1 MSTTG
6 THVRN
11 RHENEQGMAI
21 KRETHGNAG
30 IDPSVEGVSW
40 NDARD
45 GEQSQTADYGPGSVD
60 GGIIAPGAITGAVH
74 IVPETLTLDLFAENI
89 RAPTIVDVLPPLPDP
104 IYPQGALVFLTT
116 DEKLYRSLGGT
127 SWTVAVDGA
136 DIAANSITAGQIAA
150 GAIGATEIAAGS
162 ITTEKFHVG
171 AKAPGVENS
180 TAEVLIDSDG
190 LTILNGKLSLLDAA
204 GTSVL
209 TAAGFQGSWLTF
221 VRTGM
226 YNAQFGAGTL
236 GPLVYTT
243 GIENVKAGSTE
254 LPYWTY
260 NLRSD
265 PAMTAELKASSL
277 APSGRYVEFTAGLLS
292 GTAKSQFLRSVA
304 VPVSALQS
312 YSVRAQYAPVNGDI
326 SKPVQIKFTMF
337 FYDVDWNL
345 LDQASYYGPTLGS
358 SALGTWS
365 WAQGSTM
372 VAPDYSAWAIVSV
385 GAEYPSGTTATH
397 GMRLAEVGI
406 FESALKARTVE
417 LEGVF
422 MQRIGDGLISISD
435 PGELYDYTGITIR
448 PRVGGAGQ
456 VAVHGSSNTWSS
468 VQMLADASGTGW
480 LKFGSGGAA
489 WDVELFRGAENR
501 LDLYSGDSF
510 RIVGGQL
517 QFGASQYIDVSGGY
531 LRLAGAPVRTLMQGT
546 TGGGVANLGSSA
558 LEIYQAAGAADSYM
572 TFHHNGVYARHFGMD
587 AVTNDLFTGGW
598 SAGATKQRIFHGGNY
613 NQIPARG
620 GQVRKTSSQ
629 AVTTQTSGAPQK
641 ITGYDVTDRTFVGC
655 SWNPYGGSEIRVDEA
670 GWYLITATASFQ
682 ANASGHRILAIFVG
696 SGATPTSQ
704 PGGHTSQ
711 AISASPQGDSN
722 LTIAIMY
729 NAGVNQTFAAAV
741 RQGSGSTLNVYNVVL
756 GVTRIGL

>member
-1 MSTTG
+1 MSNQTRSEGSHTG
-6 THVRN
+6 VHVKY
-11 RHENEQGMAI
+11 RHPGAGVVQT
-21 KRETHGNAG
+21 RSTHGALG
-30 IDPSVEGVSW
+30 FDAAVGGMPYGV
-40 NDARD
+40 ARD
-45 GEQSQTADYGPGSVD
+45 GEQTQLPDYAPGSVD
-60 GGIIAPGAITGAVH
+60 GSIIGDAVIRASH
-74 IVPETLTLDLFAENI
+74 IIPETLSLDLFAETI
-89 RAPTIVDVLPPLPDP
+89 RPPSIVDTLPTLPDASY
-104 IYPQGALVFLTT
+104 IEGQLAFLTT
-116 DEKLYRSLGGT
+116 DGKLYRNVADV
-127 SWTVAVDGA
+127 WTVEVDGA
-136 DIAANSITAGQIAA
+136 DILANSITAGQIAA
-150 GAIGATEIAAGS
+150 GAIATDELAAGA

-292 GTAKSQFLRSVA
+292 DTMKAQFLRSVA

-312 YSVRAQYAPVNGDI
+312 YSVRAQYAPVNGDM

-358 SALGTWS
+358 VALGTWS

-422 MQRIGDGLISISD
+422 MQRIGDGLISVSD

-501 LDLYSGDSF
+501 LELADGDTLLLRSSIDAGLSSTQHPFQIGLSNTINLAMDSNEIMARAGGAASTLYLNNEGGLVSVGAGGLSTAGALQGNPL
-510 RIVGGQL
+510 RAGPNNSSIRSLSVALTVGGTT
-517 QFGASQYIDVSGGY
+517 FIPDASIGRSGFAMVGSAGNNGMMFIQWYRHGTYNYVAAIYPDLPAGWWEARGGTFTPGSAPFSYYIES
-531 LRLAGAPVRTLMQGT
+531 
-546 TGGGVANLGSSA
+546 N
-558 LEIYQAAGAADSYM
+558 AAGA
-572 TFHHNGVYARHFGMD
+572 RL
-587 AVTNDLFTGGW
+587 AVKN
-598 SAGATKQRIFHGGNY
+598 
-613 NQIPARG
+613 
-620 GQVRKTSSQ
+620 
-629 AVTTQTSGAPQK
+629 
-641 ITGYDVTDRTFVGC
+641 
-655 SWNPYGGSEIRVDEA
+655 
-670 GWYLITATASFQ
+670 
-682 ANASGHRILAIFVG
+682 
-696 SGATPTSQ
+696 
-704 PGGHTSQ
+704 
-711 AISASPQGDSN
+711 
-722 LTIAIMY
+722 
-729 NAGVNQTFAAAV
+729 NAGFDTTHILILFSDA
-741 RQGSGSTLNVYNVVL
+741 
-756 GVTRIGL
+756 